1 MKNLINIL
9 KILSAYIEDFFILTG
24 LFLIIIATFL
34 LSEIIG
40 LYVLGFILIGIG
52 VMFTRIR
59 PKGRRLN

>member
-1 MKNLINIL
+1 MKNLINTL
-9 KILSAYIEDFFILTG
+9 KILSSYTEDFFILTG
-24 LFLIIIATFL
+24 LFLIILATFL

-59 PKGRRLN
+59 PKGRR

>member
-52 VMFTRIR
+52 VMFTRMR
-59 PKGRRLN
+59 PKGRR